1 MVQRDPHNLSR
12 EERRGMIDK
21 QPLTRVGQR
30 PEFFRGTLFSYV
42 DIWRHRELLGR
53 LVGREVTARYKD
65 SSLGIV
71 WSLFRPLVLLLIYY
85 FIIGQ
90 VLGTARSV
98 PDFAVFVF
106 IGITVWTLYSEIL
119 SRGTV
124 SIMDNAGLV
133 KKVYLP
139 REVFPLSA
147 VGSALVNFGI
157 QSIVLIGGIAFFSHF
172 AWSPTVLLAPLAIL
186 TILVFA
192 SALAML
198 LAAVNVYMRDT
209 QHFVEIYV
217 AVFFWVSPIVYPFT
231 YVKKALGNSWMVEA
245 YLANPVTISIIG
257 AQKALWSAGSSA
269 TGQLGQIW
277 PPDMELRLLF
287 WLLVSALFF
296 WFAQRVFS
304 RLQGNFAQEI

>member
-1 MVQRDPHNLSR
+1 MTQSNSNQLSR
-12 EERRGMIDK
+12 DERREVIERL
-21 QPLTRVGQR
+21 PLARVGQR

-106 IGITVWTLYSEIL
+106 IGITMWTLYSEVL

-157 QSIVLIGGIAFFSHF
+157 QSIVLIAGIAAFSDF
-172 AWSPTVLLAPLAIL
+172 QWSSTILLAPLSIL
-186 TILVFA
+186 TILVFS

-231 YVKKALGNSWMVEA
+231 YVKKALGDSWLVEA

-257 AQKALWSAGSSA
+257 AQKALWSAGSNA
-269 TGQLGQIW
+269 TGKLVQAW
-277 PPDMELRLLF
+277 PSDIELRLVL
-287 WLLVSALFF
+287 WLLASIVFF